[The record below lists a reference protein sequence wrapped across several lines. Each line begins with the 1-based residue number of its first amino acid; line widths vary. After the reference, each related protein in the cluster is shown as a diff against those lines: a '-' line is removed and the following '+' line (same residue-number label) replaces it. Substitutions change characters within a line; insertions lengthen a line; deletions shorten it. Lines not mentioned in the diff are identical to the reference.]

1 MWYVIYHHERTR
13 LTDNRCTTIDEE
25 MTMSAV
31 ASSLSPATASP
42 ATTTADDTLKQKTRD
57 AGVVSGGH
65 LVARA
70 LKNEGVDT
78 IFTLCGGHIIDI
90 YDGCVDEG
98 IRIIDV
104 RHEQVAAHAA
114 DGYARQTGK
123 LGCVVTTAGP
133 GCMNAVTGI
142 ATAFRSE
149 SPVLHIGGQGALTQ
163 HKMGSLQDLPHVD
176 IMAPITKFSASV
188 PSTERVADMISMAA
202 RECFNGA
209 PGPSYLEI
217 PRDVLDREVDLA
229 RAVIPQ
235 PGHYRASTKSIG
247 DPRDI
252 EKLADILVDA
262 ERPAILYGQQVWTA
276 RGHEEAIALLRGLE
290 IPGYFNGASRGLLP
304 PGDPHHFDRTR
315 SQAFANADVLIVVG
329 TPFDFRMGY
338 GRRISKDL
346 TLVQIDMDYR
356 TVGKNRDI
364 DLGLVGDPG
373 AILAAVLQA
382 ASGRIKDDKR
392 QARRKWMAQLRDAEA
407 SATEKLMPLFR
418 SDNAP
423 IHPYR
428 VAYEL
433 NEFLSDDTVYIGDG
447 GDVVTISAQAVRPR
461 RPGQWMD
468 PGALGSLGVGTGFAL
483 AAKLAHPR
491 KEVLCY
497 YGDGSFGMTAFDM
510 ETANRFGAPYLA
522 VIGNNSAMNQIRYG
536 QLAKYGEERG
546 NVGNLLGDVPFSK
559 FAEMLGGYG
568 EEVRD
573 PARIAG
579 ALQRAREAIARTGR
593 SAVVNIWVD
602 PREYAPGTKNQ
613 TMYK

>member
-1 MWYVIYHHERTR
+1 MATVNPTPI
-13 LTDNRCTTIDEE
+13 
-25 MTMSAV
+25 
-31 ASSLSPATASP
+31 PAK
-42 ATTTADDTLKQKTRD
+42 ATTAEDTLQRKSRD
-57 AGVVSGGH
+57 ASVISGGH
-65 LVARA
+65 LVAKA

-133 GCMNAVTGI
+133 GCTNAVTGI

-163 HKMGSLQDLPHVD
+163 HKMGSLQDLPHVE
-176 IMAPITKFSASV
+176 IMQPITKFAASV

-202 RECFNGA
+202 REAFNGA
-209 PGPSYLEI
+209 TGPVYLEI
-217 PRDVLDREVDLA
+217 PRDVLDREVDITK
-229 RAVIPQ
+229 AVIPQ
-235 PGHYRASTKSIG
+235 PGKYRASTKSIG
-247 DPRDI
+247 DPQDI
-252 EKLADILVDA
+252 EKLADILVNA

-276 RGHEEAIALLRGLE
+276 RGHKEAIALLRGLD

-315 SQAFANADVLIVVG
+315 TQAFASADVLVIVG

-338 GRRISKDL
+338 GKRISKDL
-346 TLVQIDMDYR
+346 KLVQIDMDYR

-373 AILAAVLQA
+373 AILGAVLSA
-382 ASGRIKDDKR
+382 ASGRIKGDKR
-392 QARRKWMAQLRDAEA
+392 QARKAWLKQLADAEVVA
-407 SATEKLMPLFR
+407 GEKLMPLFK
-418 SDNAP
+418 SNSVP

-428 VAYEL
+428 VAWEL
-433 NEFLSDDTVYIGDG
+433 NEFLADNTIYIGDG

-461 RPGQWMD
+461 GPGQWMD
-468 PGALGSLGVGTGFAL
+468 PGALGSLGVGTGFAIAAGL
-483 AAKLAHPR
+483 ANPS

-510 ETANRFGAPYLA
+510 ETANRFGVPYLA

-536 QLAKYGEERG
+536 QLAKYGEQRG
-546 NVGNLLGDVPFSK
+546 NVGNLLGDVPFGK

-573 PARIAG
+573 PAQIAP
-579 ALQRAREAIARTGR
+579 ALKRARESVHKLRK

>member
-1 MWYVIYHHERTR
+1 MATV
-13 LTDNRCTTIDEE
+13 NP
-25 MTMSAV
+25 
-31 ASSLSPATASP
+31 SSPP
-42 ATTTADDTLKQKTRD
+42 KATTAEDTLQRKSRD
-57 AGVVSGGH
+57 ASVISGGH
-65 LVARA
+65 LVAKA

-133 GCMNAVTGI
+133 GCTNAVTGV

-149 SPVLHIGGQGALTQ
+149 SPILHIGGQGALTQ
-163 HKMGSLQDLPHVD
+163 HKMGSLQDLPHVEL
-176 IMAPITKFSASV
+176 MTPITKFAASV

-202 RECFNGA
+202 REAFNGA
-209 PGPSYLEI
+209 TGPVYLEI
-217 PRDVLDREVDLA
+217 PRDVLDREVDIA
-229 RAVIPQ
+229 KAVVPQ
-235 PGHYRASTKSIG
+235 PGKYRASTKSIG

-252 EKLADILVDA
+252 EKLADLLVNA

-276 RGHEEAIALLRGLE
+276 RGHKEAIALLRGLD

-315 SQAFANADVLIVVG
+315 TQAFASADVLVIVG

-338 GRRISKDL
+338 GKRISKEL
-346 TLVQIDMDYR
+346 QLVQIDMDYS

-364 DLGLVGDPG
+364 NLGLVGDPG
-373 AILAAVLQA
+373 AILGAVLAA
-382 ASGRIKDDKR
+382 ASGRIKGDKR
-392 QARRKWMAQLRDAEA
+392 QARQQWLKQLSEAETVA
-407 SATEKLMPLFR
+407 GEKLMPLFK
-418 SDNAP
+418 SNSVP

-428 VAYEL
+428 VAWEL
-433 NEFLSDDTVYIGDG
+433 NEFLADNTIYIGDG

-461 RPGQWMD
+461 GPGQWMD
-468 PGALGSLGVGTGFAL
+468 PGALGSLGVGTGFAIAAGL
-483 AAKLAHPR
+483 ANPS

-510 ETANRFGAPYLA
+510 ETANRFGVPYVA
-522 VIGNNSAMNQIRYG
+522 VVGNNSAMNQIRYG
-536 QLAKYGEERG
+536 QLAKYGEQRG
-546 NVGNLLGDVPFSK
+546 NVGNLLGDVPFGK

-573 PARIAG
+573 PAQIAP
-579 ALQRAREAIARTGR
+579 ALRRARESVHKLRK
-593 SAVVNIWVD
+593 SAVINIWVD

>member
-1 MWYVIYHHERTR
+1 MANDV
-13 LTDNRCTTIDEE
+13 
-25 MTMSAV
+25 
-31 ASSLSPATASP
+31 ATAAPIVAAEP
-42 ATTTADDTLKQKTRD
+42 ASTTADDTLKRKTKD
-57 AGVVSGGH
+57 GNVVSGGH
-65 LVARA
+65 LVAKA

-90 YDGCVDEG
+90 YDGCIDEG

-133 GCMNAVTGI
+133 GCTNAVTGI

-149 SPVLHIGGQGALTQ
+149 SPVLHIGGQGALSQ
-163 HKMGSLQDLPHVD
+163 HMMGSLQDLPHVD
-176 IMAPITKFSASV
+176 MMRPITKFAAGV
-188 PSTERVADMISMAA
+188 RSTERIADMISMAA
-202 RECFNGA
+202 RECFAGA
-209 PGPSYLEI
+209 PGPAYLEI
-217 PRDVLDREVDLA
+217 PRDVLDREVDIS

-235 PGHYRASTKSIG
+235 PGAYRASTRTIG
-247 DPRDI
+247 DPADI
-252 EKLADILVDA
+252 EKLADLLAHA
-262 ERPAILYGQQVWTA
+262 ERPVILLGSQVWTA
-276 RGHEEAIALLRGLE
+276 RGHEAAIELVRALD
-290 IPGYFNGASRGLLP
+290 IPAYFNGASRGLLP

-315 SQAFANADVLIVVG
+315 REGFDKADVIVIVG

-338 GRRISKDL
+338 GKRLGRNASV
-346 TLVQIDMDYR
+346 VQIDMDYR

-364 DLGLVGDPG
+364 SLGLVGHPG
-373 AILAAVLQA
+373 AILAAVRQA
-382 ASGRIKDDKR
+382 ASGRIER
-392 QARRKWMAQLRDAEA
+392 GAQARRREWMQELRAAEEV
-407 SATEKLMPLFR
+407 ATARLMPLFT
-418 SDNAP
+418 SDQSP

-428 VAYEL
+428 VAWEL
-433 NEFLSDDTVYIGDG
+433 NEFLTDDTIYIGDG

-461 RPGQWMD
+461 RPGHWMD

-483 AAKLAHPR
+483 AAKAANPE

-510 ETANRFGAPYLA
+510 ETANRFGLPYLA

-536 QLAKYGEERG
+536 QITKYGEERG
-546 NVGNLLGDVPFSK
+546 DVGNLLGDVPFSK

-568 EEVRD
+568 EEVREAAQIA
-573 PARIAG
+573 PALR
-579 ALQRAREAIARTGR
+579 RAREAVRRDGK

-602 PREYAPGTKNQ
+602 PREYAPGTKAQ

>member
-1 MWYVIYHHERTR
+1 MAGVSPTPI
-13 LTDNRCTTIDEE
+13 
-25 MTMSAV
+25 
-31 ASSLSPATASP
+31 LSKS
-42 ATTTADDTLKQKTRD
+42 TTAEDTLQRKSRD
-57 AGVVSGGH
+57 AGVISGGH
-65 LVARA
+65 LVAKA
-70 LKNEGVDT
+70 LKSEGVDT

-133 GCMNAVTGI
+133 GCTNAVTGV

-149 SPVLHIGGQGALTQ
+149 SPILHIGGQGALTQ
-163 HKMGSLQDLPHVD
+163 HKMGSLQDLPHVEL
-176 IMAPITKFSASV
+176 MSPITKFAASV
-188 PSTERVADMISMAA
+188 PSTERIADMIAMAA
-202 RECFNGA
+202 REAFNGA
-209 PGPSYLEI
+209 TGPVYLEI
-217 PRDVLDREVDLA
+217 PRDVLDREVDVSK
-229 RAVIPQ
+229 AVLPQ
-235 PGHYRASTKSIG
+235 PGKYRASTRSIG

-252 EKLADILVDA
+252 DKLADILVNA

-276 RGHEEAIALLRGLE
+276 RGHQEAIALLRGLD

-315 SQAFANADVLIVVG
+315 TQAFANADVLLIVG

-338 GRRISKDL
+338 GKRISKEL

-364 DLGLVGDPG
+364 SLGLVGDPG
-373 AILAAVLQA
+373 AILGAVLQA
-382 ASGRIKDDKR
+382 ASGRLKNDKR
-392 QARRKWMAQLRDAEA
+392 QARQQWLKQLSDAENVA
-407 SATEKLMPLFR
+407 AEKLLPLFK
-418 SDNAP
+418 SNSVP

-428 VAYEL
+428 VAWEL
-433 NEFLSDDTVYIGDG
+433 NEFLRDDTIYIGDG

-461 RPGQWMD
+461 NPGQWMD
-468 PGALGSLGVGTGFAL
+468 PGALGSLGVGTGFAIAAGL
-483 AAKLAHPR
+483 ANPA

-510 ETANRFGAPYLA
+510 ETANRFGVPYLA

-536 QLAKYGEERG
+536 QLAKYGEQRG
-546 NVGNLLGDVPFSK
+546 SVGNLLGDVPFGK

-573 PARIAG
+573 PAQIAP
-579 ALQRAREAIARTGR
+579 ALQRARESIRKSRR

>member
-1 MWYVIYHHERTR
+1 MANDVK
-13 LTDNRCTTIDEE
+13 
-25 MTMSAV
+25 
-31 ASSLSPATASP
+31 TAP
-42 ATTTADDTLKQKTRD
+42 RETTTADDTLKQKARD
-57 AGVVSGGH
+57 PNIVSGGH
-65 LVARA
+65 LVAKA

-98 IRIIDV
+98 IRIVDM

-133 GCMNAVTGI
+133 GFTNALTGI

-149 SPVLHIGGQGALTQ
+149 SPVLHIGGQGAQGQ
-163 HKMGSLQDLPHVD
+163 HMMGSLQDLPHVD
-176 IMAPITKFSASV
+176 IARPITKFSAGV
-188 PSTERVADMISMAA
+188 RSTERIADMVAMAV

-209 PGPSYLEI
+209 PGPAYLEI
-217 PRDVLDREVDLA
+217 PRDILDREIELSK
-229 RAVIPQ
+229 AVIPQ
-235 PGHYRASTKSIG
+235 PGRYRASTKSVG
-247 DPRDI
+247 DPADI
-252 EKLADILVDA
+252 ETLADLLA
-262 ERPAILYGQQVWTA
+262 KSERPAILLGSQVWTA
-276 RGHEEAIALLRGLE
+276 RGHEGAIGLVRALD
-290 IPGYFNGASRGLLP
+290 IPAYFNGAGRGLLP

-315 SQAFANADVLIVVG
+315 SYAFDKADVIVIVG

-338 GRRISKDL
+338 GRRL
-346 TLVQIDMDYR
+346 GRGAQVVQIDLDYR
-356 TVGKNRDI
+356 TVGKNRDVA
-364 DLGLVGDPG
+364 LGLVGDPG
-373 AILAAVLQA
+373 AILAAVAQA
-382 ASGRIKDDKR
+382 ARIDKAA
-392 QARRKWMAQLRDAEA
+392 QAKRREWMQELKKAEDA
-407 SATEKLMPLFR
+407 ATAKLMPLFR
-418 SDNAP
+418 SDSTP

-428 VAYEL
+428 VAWEL
-433 NEFLSDDTVYIGDG
+433 NEFLTDDTIYIGDG

-461 RPGQWMD
+461 RPGHWMD

-483 AAKLAHPR
+483 AAKLAHPQ

-510 ETANRFGAPYLA
+510 ETANRFHAPYIA

-536 QLAKYGEERG
+536 QLAKYGEQRG
-546 NVGNLLGDVPFSK
+546 NVGNLLGDVAFGK

-573 PARIAG
+573 PAQIAP
-579 ALQRAREAIARTGR
+579 ALRRAREAVAKSGK
-593 SAVVNIWVD
+593 SAVINIWVD
-602 PREYAPGTKNQ
+602 PREYAPGTKAQ

>member
-1 MWYVIYHHERTR
+1 MNAV
-13 LTDNRCTTIDEE
+13 TT
-25 MTMSAV
+25 TPTAAP
-31 ASSLSPATASP
+31 ASSTAE
-42 ATTTADDTLKQKTRD
+42 DTLQRKSRD

-65 LVARA
+65 LVAKA

-90 YDGCVDEG
+90 YDGCIDEG

-123 LGCVVTTAGP
+123 LGVCMVTTGP
-133 GCMNAVTGI
+133 GGTNAVTGV
-142 ATAFRSE
+142 AGAWLDSTPTLFVSGQVKR
-149 SPVLHIGGQGALTQ
+149 PVLHIGGQGALTQ

-176 IMAPITKFSASV
+176 LMSPITKFAATV
-188 PSTERVADMISMAA
+188 PSTERVADMIAMAA
-202 RECFNGA
+202 REAFNGA
-209 PGPSYLEI
+209 SGPSYLEI
-217 PRDVLDREVDLA
+217 PRDVLDREVEVSK
-229 RAVIPQ
+229 AVVPK
-235 PGHYRASTKSIG
+235 PGHYRASTRSLG

-252 EKLADILVDA
+252 EKLADILLNS
-262 ERPAILYGQQVWTA
+262 ERPAILYGQQVWSA
-276 RGHEEAIALLRGLE
+276 RGHEEAIALLRGLD
-290 IPGYFNGASRGLLP
+290 IPGYFNGGSRGLLP

-315 SQAFANADVLIVVG
+315 GQAFSDADVIVIVG

-338 GRRISKDL
+338 GRRISNKL
-346 TLVQIDMDYR
+346 QLVQIDMDYR

-364 DLGLVGDPG
+364 DLGLVGHPG
-373 AILAAVLQA
+373 AILGAVLQA
-382 ASGRIKDDKR
+382 ASGRLKQDKR
-392 QARRKWMAQLRDAEA
+392 QARQQWMKKLSAAEA
-407 SATEKLMPLFR
+407 AATDKLMPLFK
-418 SDNAP
+418 SNNQP

-433 NEFLSDDTVYIGDG
+433 NEFLADNTIYIGDG

-468 PGALGSLGVGTGFAL
+468 PGALGSLGVGTGFAI
-483 AAKLAHPR
+483 AAGLAHPS

-510 ETANRFGAPYLA
+510 ETANRFGVPYIA

-536 QLAKYGEERG
+536 QIAKYGPERG
-546 NVGNLLGDVPFSK
+546 NVGNLLGDVPFGK

-573 PARIAG
+573 PAQIAP
-579 ALQRAREAIARTGR
+579 ALQRARESVQRLKR
-593 SAVVNIWVD
+593 SAVINVWVD

>member
-1 MWYVIYHHERTR
+1 
-13 LTDNRCTTIDEE
+13 
-25 MTMSAV
+25 MSAV
-31 ASSLSPATASP
+31 VNNRTDS
-42 ATTTADDTLKQKTRD
+42 TTAEDTLKQKSRD

-65 LVARA
+65 LVAKA
-70 LKNEGVDT
+70 LKAEGVDT

-133 GCMNAVTGI
+133 GCTNAVTGV

-176 IMAPITKFSASV
+176 MMAPITKFSASI

-209 PGPSYLEI
+209 PGPAYLEI

-229 RAVIPQ
+229 RAVLPK
-235 PGHYRASTKSIG
+235 PGHYRASTKSVG
-247 DPRDI
+247 DLRDI
-252 EKLADILVDA
+252 EKLADLLVDA
-262 ERPAILYGQQVWTA
+262 ERPAILFGQQVWSA
-276 RGHEEAIALLRGLE
+276 RGHEEAIALLRGLD

-304 PGDPHHFDRTR
+304 PGDAHHFDRTR
-315 SQAFANADVLIVVG
+315 SQAFANADVLVIVG

-338 GRRISKDL
+338 GKRISRELK
-346 TLVQIDMDYR
+346 LVQIDMDYR

-373 AILAAVLQA
+373 AILGAVLQA
-382 ASGRIKDDKR
+382 AGGRIKNDKR
-392 QARRKWMAQLRDAEA
+392 QARRQWMKQLSEAEA
-407 SATEKLMPLFR
+407 VALDKVMPLFR
-418 SDNAP
+418 SENTP

-433 NEFLSDDTVYIGDG
+433 NEFLGEDTIYIGDG

-461 RPGQWMD
+461 NPGQWMD
-468 PGALGSLGVGTGFAL
+468 PGALGSLGVGTGFAIAAGL
-483 AAKLAHPR
+483 ANPG

-497 YGDGSFGMTAFDM
+497 YGDGAFSMTAFDM
-510 ETANRFGAPYLA
+510 ETANRFGVPYLA
-522 VIGNNSAMNQIRYG
+522 VVGNNSAMNQIRYG
-536 QLAKYGEERG
+536 QLAKYGPERG
-546 NVGNLLGDVPFSK
+546 NVGNLLSDVPFGR

-573 PARIAG
+573 PAQIAG
-579 ALQRAREAIARTGR
+579 ALRRGREAIARTG
-593 SAVVNIWVD
+593 
-602 PREYAPGTKNQ
+602 
-613 TMYK
+613 

>member
-1 MWYVIYHHERTR
+1 MA
-13 LTDNRCTTIDEE
+13 
-25 MTMSAV
+25 AV
-31 ASSLSPATASP
+31 NPAPSQP
-42 ATTTADDTLKQKTRD
+42 KSTTAEDTLQRKTRD

-65 LVARA
+65 LVAKA
-70 LKNEGVDT
+70 LKSEGVDT

-133 GCMNAVTGI
+133 GCTNAVTGI

-176 IMAPITKFSASV
+176 MMSPITKFAATV

-202 RECFNGA
+202 REAFNGA
-209 PGPSYLEI
+209 PGPVYLEI
-217 PRDVLDREVDLA
+217 PRDVLDREVDA
-229 RAVIPQ
+229 AKAVLPQ
-235 PGHYRASTKSIG
+235 PGRYRASTRSIG

-252 EKLADILVDA
+252 ERLADILVDA
-262 ERPAILYGQQVWTA
+262 ERPAVLYGQQVWTS
-276 RGHEEAIALLRGLE
+276 RGHKEAIALLRELD

-315 SQAFANADVLIVVG
+315 SQAFAGADVLLIVG

-338 GRRISKDL
+338 GKRISKDL
-346 TLVQIDMDYR
+346 TLIQIDMDYR

-364 DLGLVGDPG
+364 SLGLVGDPG
-373 AILAAVLQA
+373 AILGAVLAA
-382 ASGRIKDDKR
+382 ASGRLKSDKR
-392 QARRKWMAQLRDAEA
+392 QLRKQWLKKLGEAEA
-407 SATEKLMPLFR
+407 AATEKLMPLFR
-418 SDNAP
+418 SNATP

-428 VAYEL
+428 VAWEL
-433 NEFLSDDTVYIGDG
+433 NEFLREDTIYIGDG

-461 RPGQWMD
+461 GPGQWMD
-468 PGALGSLGVGTGFAL
+468 PGALGSLGVGTGFAI
-483 AAKLAHPR
+483 AAGLAHPS

-510 ETANRFGAPYLA
+510 ETANRFGVPYLA

-546 NVGNLLGDVPFSK
+546 SVGNLLGDVPFGK

-573 PARIAG
+573 PGQIAP
-579 ALQRAREAIARTGR
+579 ALARARESIRKTRR

>member
-1 MWYVIYHHERTR
+1 MATV
-13 LTDNRCTTIDEE
+13 NP
-25 MTMSAV
+25 
-31 ASSLSPATASP
+31 ASIQPKTSTAE
-42 ATTTADDTLKQKTRD
+42 DTLQRKSRD
-57 AGVVSGGH
+57 ANVVSGGH
-65 LVARA
+65 LVAKA

-133 GCMNAVTGI
+133 GFTNAITGI

-176 IMAPITKFSASV
+176 VISPITKFAATV
-188 PSTERVADMISMAA
+188 PSTERVADMISMAV
-202 RECFNGA
+202 REAFNGA
-209 PGPSYLEI
+209 PGPVYLEI
-217 PRDVLDREVDLA
+217 PRDVLDREVDVTK
-229 RAVIPQ
+229 AVIPQ
-235 PGHYRASTKSIG
+235 PGKYRASTRSIG
-247 DPRDI
+247 DPNDI
-252 EKLADILVDA
+252 EKLADILVNA

-276 RGHEEAIALLRGLE
+276 RGHKEAIALLRGLD

-315 SQAFANADVLIVVG
+315 TQAFANADVLVIVG

-338 GRRISKDL
+338 GKRISKDL
-346 TLVQIDMDYR
+346 KLVQIDMDYR

-364 DLGLVGDPG
+364 SLGLVGDPG
-373 AILAAVLQA
+373 AILGAVLQA
-382 ASGRIKDDKR
+382 ASGRIKGDKR
-392 QARRKWMAQLRDAEA
+392 QARQQWLKQLSDGESA
-407 SATEKLMPLFR
+407 ATEKLMPLFK
-418 SDNAP
+418 SNSVP

-433 NEFLSDDTVYIGDG
+433 NEFLGEDTIYIGDG

-461 RPGQWMD
+461 GPGQWMD
-468 PGALGSLGVGTGFAL
+468 PGALGSLGVGTGFAIAAGL
-483 AAKLAHPR
+483 ANPS

-510 ETANRFGAPYLA
+510 ETANRFGVPYLA

-536 QLAKYGEERG
+536 QLAKYGEQRG
-546 NVGNLLGDVPFSK
+546 NVGNLLGDVPFGK

-573 PARIAG
+573 PAQIAP
-579 ALQRAREAIARTGR
+579 ALRRARESVRKLR
-593 SAVVNIWVD
+593 KSAVVNIWVD

>member
-1 MWYVIYHHERTR
+1 ME
-13 LTDNRCTTIDEE
+13 
-25 MTMSAV
+25 
-31 ASSLSPATASP
+31 ASMLDTPTKTAEGRG
-42 ATTTADDTLKQKTRD
+42 TTTADDTLKRKSRD
-57 AGVVSGGH
+57 ASVVSGGH
-65 LVARA
+65 LVAKA

-90 YDGCVDEG
+90 YDGCIDEG

-114 DGYARQTGK
+114 DGYARQTGR

-133 GCMNAVTGI
+133 GCTNAVTGI

-176 IMAPITKFSASV
+176 MMTPITKFAATV
-188 PSTERVADMISMAA
+188 PSTERVADMVSMAA
-202 RECFNGA
+202 REAFSGA
-209 PGPSYLEI
+209 PGPVYLEI
-217 PRDVLDREVDLA
+217 PRDVLDREVDVA
-229 RAVIPQ
+229 KAIVPR
-235 PGHYRASTKSIG
+235 PGHYRASTRSLA
-247 DPRDI
+247 DPLDI
-252 EKLADILVDA
+252 EKLADILLDS
-262 ERPAILYGQQVWTA
+262 ERPAILYGQQVWAA
-276 RGHEEAIALLRGLE
+276 RGHEEAIALLRGLD
-290 IPGYFNGASRGLLP
+290 IPGYFNGGSRGLLP

-315 SQAFANADVLIVVG
+315 SQAFSDADVIVIVG

-338 GRRISKDL
+338 GRRISTKL
-346 TLVQIDMDYR
+346 KLVQIDMDYR

-364 DLGLVGDPG
+364 DLGLVGHPG
-373 AILAAVLQA
+373 AILGAVLQA
-382 ASGRIKDDKR
+382 ASGRLKQDKR
-392 QARRKWMAQLRDAEA
+392 QARRDWMRRLSEAEVA
-407 SATEKLMPLFR
+407 ATDKLMPLFK
-418 SDNAP
+418 SNNHP

-428 VAYEL
+428 VAWEL
-433 NEFLSDDTVYIGDG
+433 NEFLADNTIYIGDG

-468 PGALGSLGVGTGFAL
+468 PGALGSLGVGTGFAI
-483 AAKLAHPR
+483 AAGLAHPG

-510 ETANRFGAPYLA
+510 ETANRFGVPYIA

-546 NVGNLLGDVPFSK
+546 NVGNLLGDVPFGK

-573 PARIAG
+573 PAHIAP
-579 ALQRAREAIARTGR
+579 ALQRARESVARSKR
-593 SAVVNIWVD
+593 SAVINIWVD

>member
-1 MWYVIYHHERTR
+1 MLET
-13 LTDNRCTTIDEE
+13 
-25 MTMSAV
+25 
-31 ASSLSPATASP
+31 ATKTADSKG
-42 ATTTADDTLKQKTRD
+42 TTTAEDTLKRKSRD
-57 AGVVSGGH
+57 ASVISGGH
-65 LVARA
+65 LVAKA

-90 YDGCVDEG
+90 YDGCIDEG

-133 GCMNAVTGI
+133 GCTNAVTGI

-149 SPVLHIGGQGALTQ
+149 SPVLHIGGQGALAQ

-176 IMAPITKFSASV
+176 LMTPITKFAATV

-202 RECFNGA
+202 REAFNGA
-209 PGPSYLEI
+209 PGPVYLEI
-217 PRDVLDREVDLA
+217 PRDVLDREVEVSKA
-229 RAVIPQ
+229 IVPK
-235 PGHYRASTKSIG
+235 PGHYRASTRSLG

-252 EKLADILVDA
+252 EKLADLLVNS
-262 ERPAILYGQQVWTA
+262 ERPAILYGQQVWAA
-276 RGHEEAIALLRGLE
+276 RGHEEAIALLRGLD
-290 IPGYFNGASRGLLP
+290 IPGYFNGGSRGLLP

-315 SQAFANADVLIVVG
+315 GNAFSDADVIVIVG

-338 GRRISKDL
+338 GRRISTKAK
-346 TLVQIDMDYR
+346 LVQIDMDYR

-373 AILAAVLQA
+373 AILGAVLQA
-382 ASGRIKDDKR
+382 ASGRLKQDKR
-392 QARRKWMAQLRDAEA
+392 QARQQWMKKLTDAEA
-407 SATEKLMPLFR
+407 AATEKLMPLFK
-418 SDNAP
+418 SNNTP

-433 NEFLSDDTVYIGDG
+433 NEFLAENTIYIGDG

-468 PGALGSLGVGTGFAL
+468 PGALGSLGVGTGFAI
-483 AAKLAHPR
+483 AAGLAHPR

-497 YGDGSFGMTAFDM
+497 YGDGSFGMTAFDI
-510 ETANRFGAPYLA
+510 ETANRFGVPYIA

-546 NVGNLLGDVPFSK
+546 NVGNLLGDVPFGT

-573 PARIAG
+573 PAQIAP
-579 ALQRAREAIARTGR
+579 ALKRARESVQKLRR
-593 SAVVNIWVD
+593 SAVINIWVD